1 MDAKAK
7 ARTAAALRR
16 AAAHAAGQG
25 SAMTDRLVE
34 YLAPF
39 RGLVIA
45 GYLPMRTEA
54 DPLPAMTAL
63 INDSPVCV
71 PMIVGPGLPL
81 AFRQWHAGA
90 ELAPASLGTSVPT
103 EGAMLTPEVLIVP
116 MLAYD
121 RSLHRLGYGGGY
133 YDRTLAALRLSGRCH
148 AVGLAYAGQ
157 LDPDLPVGPYD
168 QPLDAIVTEG
178 GVLSPG

>member
-1 MDAKAK
+1 MDAKAE
-7 ARTAAALRR
+7 ARAAAALRR
-16 AAAHAAGQG
+16 AGAHGAGQG
-25 SAMTDRLVE
+25 GAMTEHLLG

-54 DPLPAMTAL
+54 DPVPAMLAL
-63 INDSPVCV
+63 SDDSPICV
-71 PMIVGPGLPL
+71 PVIVGRGLPL
-81 AFRQWHAGA
+81 VFREWHAGT

-103 EGAMLTPEVLIVP
+103 EGEMLTPEVLIVP

-133 YDRTLAALRLSGRCH
+133 YDRTLAALRLSGRCL
-148 AVGLAYAGQ
+148 AVGLAYADQ
-157 LDPDLPVGPYD
+157 LDPDLPVGPFD
-168 QPLDAIVTEG
+168 QRLDAIVTEG
-178 GVLSPG
+178 GVLTSG